1 MRPSCGVSLPS
12 RYGRNTIT
20 RYGNRIATLLEL
32 TELRT
37 PAACGGATGHAAP
50 MATRELMERFDMSR
64 PMDQIDDSRT
74 KPLQTEHHGQ
84 LSSGRSQSDVRLEN
98 CESPARRPL
107 PNSLIASQRGPVTLL
122 RLSSQPRH
130 PQGHGNARVDYPALH
145 FPTFHQVSAGAE
157 NAENIDA
164 LISGDQ
170 IMRSLITKVVLLV
183 LLDSPVAIAQIIG
196 SARTS
201 AGPASPTASSSL
213 THDTRLIGN
222 APVGHRQPRAR
233 DIPSEN
239 TSDIEYISTE
249 DAAVDRKLN
258 ICRGC

>member
-1 MRPSCGVSLPS
+1 
-12 RYGRNTIT
+12 
-20 RYGNRIATLLEL
+20 
-32 TELRT
+32 
-37 PAACGGATGHAAP
+37 
-50 MATRELMERFDMSR
+50 
-64 PMDQIDDSRT
+64 
-74 KPLQTEHHGQ
+74 
-84 LSSGRSQSDVRLEN
+84 
-98 CESPARRPL
+98 
-107 PNSLIASQRGPVTLL
+107 
-122 RLSSQPRH
+122 
-130 PQGHGNARVDYPALH
+130 
-145 FPTFHQVSAGAE
+145 
-157 NAENIDA
+157 
-164 LISGDQ
+164 
-170 IMRSLITKVVLLV
+170 MRSLITKVVLLV